1 MAINIRSVAAALA
14 VSVFAFG
21 PCAAA
26 VPASAQP
33 TIETTRGF
41 QDEINRPPEPYRGP
55 QRNGSQVYSYRCMS
69 CHARTTQGA
78 PMPGDDIEWGM
89 RAKQGMRVLMEHVIN
104 GYNRK
109 LMPPRGGCSNC
120 NDAELRAAVVYM
132 LEKSGIKVESLLP

>member
-1 MAINIRSVAAALA
+1 
-14 VSVFAFG
+14 
-21 PCAAA
+21 
-26 VPASAQP
+26 
-33 TIETTRGF
+33 
-41 QDEINRPPEPYRGP
+41 
-55 QRNGSQVYSYRCMS
+55 
-69 CHARTTQGA
+69 
-78 PMPGDDIEWGM
+78 MPGDDIEWGM